1 MESVFFVLCFQRREK
16 WEVLAEDEH
25 KNEEKNK
32 KKLTYTVKVSSA
44 SLLTKTKN
52 KWLGGNYWL
61 QIIISGSLNDA
72 APACGFFVL
81 PLINS
86 SISFFISRPSV
97 VWHFRK
103 TSCCD
108 AEPRETPSA
117 KTSREKCLNN
127 PNSRCRWSSV
137 TAPVGGAVRGNSLRP
152 FVFIYRAFWIIFL
165 SNTARFKYMNHFQ
178 SKHL

>member
-25 KNEEKNK
+25 KNEEKRTK
-32 KKLTYTVKVSSA
+32 KTCQLTYTVKVSSA
-44 SLLTKTKN
+44 SSLTTTKN

-127 PNSRCRWSSV
+127 PNSRLPLIVSNSTCRWRRS
-137 TAPVGGAVRGNSLRP
+137 R
-152 FVFIYRAFWIIFL
+152 
-165 SNTARFKYMNHFQ
+165 
-178 SKHL
+178 